1 MLSANHMKTYI
12 RLILLFLLY
21 VCTPGRS
28 YSQQAYPDS
37 LIRLAAA
44 TADTS
49 ERCRIYLELSRYYD
63 KNDTLVARRYMRNAL
78 GLEKAQKDEKKLIQT
93 QLVFA
98 KHFINLRQA
107 DEAKR
112 YADKASG
119 LIEKNG
125 GGKELAM
132 LHYYNGCIYLLKGDS
147 KRALDDFI
155 RSYKL
160 ADASHDETLKAHVNA
175 SFGVI
180 YQQQNQL
187 DSALV
192 YYKKTLAYFEANDPK
207 SEYTM
212 VGLQNIGNIFLSK
225 GAYAE
230 GLTFLKRALEQ
241 AEARNDRLAQMTI
254 LGNMANGYLREGKL
268 EAAETYASK
277 LAQEAEK
284 NGIPLQVLYG
294 KTLIASIRT
303 SQKKHDDAIRDSKEA
318 LVLAEQ
324 LKMASFVTTMYE
336 LLITNYE
343 QKNDYKQAYA
353 YKTILMHYKDSLS
366 EEENKQYIEEIK
378 HKYNLQ
384 QKNQELLLK
393 TELIRQ
399 IQTSNRQK
407 TMIIASL
414 VIIVLTGIISVFL
427 YMQRRKIK
435 DELRRKDLDLENR
448 NKHFEAFINGQE
460 QERKRIASDLHDGLG
475 QNLVMLKMGVS
486 NLKAGDPEQQD
497 KVNNY
502 TREIE
507 QMIEET
513 RKLSHNM
520 MPGVLVDLGLLKALK
535 SLVSE
540 INLLHPSLHTELII
554 AEPFRKMPAHTEIQV
569 YRIIQELLNNVIKHA
584 AASQCRISLSSA
596 GQNISISI
604 KDNGRGFDNQAP
616 KTGIGLQ
623 NVQSRVN
630 SLNGKLSIESGLNQ
644 GSAFT
649 ITLANTEQD
658 AG

>member
-1 MLSANHMKTYI
+1 MLSANHMKTYT
-12 RLILLFLLY
+12 RLIVLFLLF
-21 VCTPGRS
+21 VCTAGRS
-28 YSQQAYPDS
+28 YGQQAYTDS
-37 LIRLAAA
+37 LIRLSAA

-63 KNDTLVARRYMRNAL
+63 KNDTLVAKRYMLKAL

-98 KHFINLRQA
+98 KHFINRRQA
-107 DEAKR
+107 DEGKV
-112 YADKASG
+112 YCDKASR
-119 LIEKNG
+119 LIEKHG
-125 GGKELAM
+125 DDKAIAM
-132 LHYYNGCIYLLKGDS
+132 IHYYNGCIYLLKGDS
-147 KRALDDFI
+147 KRALDNFI
-155 RSYKL
+155 RSYKQ

-175 SFGVI
+175 SFGLI

-187 DSALV
+187 DSALI
-192 YYKKTLAYFEANDPK
+192 YYKKTLAYFDVHDPN

-212 VGLQNIGNIFLSK
+212 IGLQNIGNIFLATGSYK
-225 GAYAE
+225 E
-230 GLTFLKRALEQ
+230 GLDYLKRALEQ
-241 AEARNDRLAQMTI
+241 AETRNDRFAQMTI

-268 EAAETYASK
+268 EQADTYASK
-277 LAQEAEK
+277 LTREAEK
-284 NGIPLQVLYG
+284 NGFTLQVLYG
-294 KTLIASIRT
+294 KALIANIRT
-303 SQKKHDDAIRDSKEA
+303 EQKKHDDAIRDSKEA
-318 LVLAEQ
+318 LILAEQ
-324 LKMASFVTTMYE
+324 LKMASFVTTLYE

-343 QKNDYKQAYA
+343 QKNDYKQAYT
-353 YKTILMHYKDSLS
+353 YKSILMHYKDSLS

-384 QKNQELLLK
+384 QKNQELSLK
-393 TELIRQ
+393 TELIQQ

-407 TMIIASL
+407 TMIIVSL

-435 DELRRKDLDLENR
+435 DELRRKNLDLENR

-486 NLKAGDPEQQD
+486 NLKAGDPEQQGKLND
-497 KVNNY
+497 Y

-535 SLVSE
+535 SLVNE
-540 INLLHPSLHTELII
+540 INQLHPSLNTELSI
-554 AEPFRKMPAHTEIQV
+554 AEPFQKMAAHTEIQV

-584 AASQCRISLSSA
+584 GASHCLISLSSA
-596 GQNISISI
+596 DQRIRVSI
-604 KDNGRGFDNQAP
+604 KDNGRGFDSQAP
-616 KTGIGLQ
+616 KAGIGLQ

-630 SLNGKLSIESGLNQ
+630 SLNGKLNIDTALNQ
-644 GSAFT
+644 GSLFT
-649 ITLANTEQD
+649 ITLANTNQD
-658 AG
+658 A